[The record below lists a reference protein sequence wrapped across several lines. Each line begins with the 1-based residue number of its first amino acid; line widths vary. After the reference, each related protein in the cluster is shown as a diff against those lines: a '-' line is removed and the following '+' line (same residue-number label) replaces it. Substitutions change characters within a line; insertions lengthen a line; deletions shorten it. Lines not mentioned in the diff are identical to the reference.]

1 MTSLNRRPEP
11 VKATMKIMLL
21 CTVVGL
27 TFACDDQNTY
37 VAPPPPRVTVALPLQ
52 ENVTDYLEFTGTTR
66 AVETVEIR
74 ARVPGFLQSIH
85 FTPGTNVSQGDLLFV
100 IDPREYVADLDAAQ
114 AEVQSAQA
122 KVQWAQIEL
131 ERAQRLYQQR
141 AGAEAEVVRWRGE
154 RDVAAAAV
162 ARGKAQVER
171 AQLNLNY
178 TRVTAPLSGR
188 VSRNYVDLGNLVG
201 EKEPTLLTAIT
212 RFDPMYVYFNLNERN
227 LLKVMS
233 EYRKQA
239 GEKGF
244 NPKTA
249 PARDIRVPLGMS
261 LATEEGYPHEGRLDF
276 AESGADAGTGTLQL
290 RGVFPNP
297 GGVPALLPG
306 LFARVRMPIGERE
319 AALMVTERAIG
330 SDQVGRYLMVIDAE
344 NRVDKRPVRIGQTVD
359 GLVVITEGLRA
370 DERVV
375 VNGIQRARPGAR
387 VDPEKTDMGS
397 LKASALKASLE
408 IRRSEARKDADA
420 GFAADE
426 GETAQKP

>member
-1 MTSLNRRPEP
+1 MTSLKRRPKP
-11 VKATMKIMLL
+11 VKASMKIMLL
-21 CTVVGL
+21 CAVVGL
-27 TFACDDQNTY
+27 AFGCDEQNTY
-37 VAPPPPRVTVALPLQ
+37 VAPPPARVTMALPLQ
-52 ENVTDYLEFTGTTR
+52 EDVTDYLEFTGTTQ
-66 AVETVEIR
+66 AVETVEVR
-74 ARVPGFLQSIH
+74 ARVSGFLQSIH
-85 FTPGTNVSQGDLLFV
+85 FAPGTHVGQGDLLFV

-122 KVQWAQIEL
+122 RVQWAQIEL

-178 TRVTAPLSGR
+178 TRVAAPISGR

-201 EKEPTLLTAIT
+201 EGEPTLLTTIT
-212 RFDPMYVYFNLNERN
+212 RFDPIYVYFNLNERN

-249 PARDIRVPLGMS
+249 PARDIGVPLGMG

-276 AESGADAGTGTLQL
+276 AESGVDAGTGTLQL

-297 GGVPALLPG
+297 GGVPVILPG
-306 LFARVRMPIGERE
+306 LFARVRMPIGERQ

-344 NRVDKRPVRIGQTVD
+344 NRVDKRPVRIGQVVD
-359 GLVVITEGLRA
+359 GLVVITEGLRPG
-370 DERVV
+370 EGVV
-375 VNGIQRARPGAR
+375 VNGIQRARPGAV
-387 VDPEKTDMGS
+387 VDPEETDMGS
-397 LKASALKASLE
+397 LKTSVLKAALDL
-408 IRRSEARKDADA
+408 RRSESRKDADA
-420 GFAADE
+420 GSAVNQ
-426 GETAQKP
+426 GQTTRKP